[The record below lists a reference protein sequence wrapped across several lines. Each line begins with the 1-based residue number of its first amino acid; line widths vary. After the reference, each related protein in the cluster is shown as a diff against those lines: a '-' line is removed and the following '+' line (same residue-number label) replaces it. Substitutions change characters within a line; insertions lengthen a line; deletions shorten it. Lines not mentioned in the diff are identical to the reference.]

1 MIITYAVARRD
12 LPSPPNEEGNMHPI
26 LRAALTTLC
35 VIALTWPLLFW
46 GKPASPNYMNR
57 YPGTGQPPVYNDM
70 VRPDLLW

>member
-1 MIITYAVARRD
+1 MY
-12 LPSPPNEEGNMHPI
+12 PI

-57 YPGTGQPPVYNDM
+57 YPATVQPPIYNDM
-70 VRPDLLW
+70 VRPDSLW